1 MQIVKTAT
9 IIFTI
14 IVAVFLYI
22 YYNRIKE
29 INNVLIVI
37 LYL

>member
-1 MQIVKTAT
+1 MAT
-9 IIFTI
+9 IIFII

-29 INNVLIVI
+29 ITNVLIII

>member
-1 MQIVKTAT
+1 MN
-9 IIFTI
+9 I

-29 INNVLIVI
+29 FTNVLIIV
-37 LYL
+37 LDL